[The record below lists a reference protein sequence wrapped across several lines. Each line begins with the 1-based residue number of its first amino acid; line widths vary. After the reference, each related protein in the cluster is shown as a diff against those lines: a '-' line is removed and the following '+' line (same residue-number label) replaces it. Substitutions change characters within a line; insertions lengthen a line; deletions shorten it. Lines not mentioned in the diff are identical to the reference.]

1 MTDGNNPPSLRTDTL
16 TQLILDWDAK
26 DPSNPYMTINEVINE
41 WETSY
46 ISDHDNN
53 DARWM
58 AEEDA
63 MVTALYEKHH
73 YEWNDGYKRGKAFLR
88 LNEINYEI
96 INAIEDL
103 YIYTEWE
110 QGDYLNKNTLED
122 KLDIIYYFQAEQ
134 KLKDA
139 LDEHEIENANWG

>member
-1 MTDGNNPPSLRTDTL
+1 MEYDGINTSPSLRTDTL
-16 TQLILDWDAK
+16 TQLILDWDAN
-26 DPSNPYMTINEVINE
+26 DPSNPYMTIKEVIDE
-41 WETSY
+41 WEWD
-46 ISDHDNN
+46 INSDNGETEQELVS
-53 DARWM
+53 M
-58 AEEDA
+58 
-63 MVTALYEKHH
+63 LYEKHQ

-122 KLDIIYYFQAEQ
+122 KLDIIYYFQAKE
-134 KLKDA
+134 KLQEA

>member
-1 MTDGNNPPSLRTDTL
+1 MEYDGINTSPSLRTDTL

-26 DPSNPYMTINEVINE
+26 DPSNPYMTIKEVIDE
-41 WETSY
+41 WEYDIEGDGGNTEQELVS
-46 ISDHDNN
+46 
-53 DARWM
+53 M
-58 AEEDA
+58 
-63 MVTALYEKHH
+63 LYEKHH

-122 KLDIIYYFQAEQ
+122 KLDIIYYFQAQE
-134 KLKDA
+134 KLQEA
-139 LDEHEIENANWG
+139 IDEHEIENADWF

>member
-1 MTDGNNPPSLRTDTL
+1 MEYDGINTSPSLRTDTL

-26 DPSNPYMTINEVINE
+26 DPSNPYMTIKEVIDE
-41 WETSY
+41 WEWD
-46 ISDHDNN
+46 INSDN
-53 DARWM
+53 
-58 AEEDA
+58 EETEQELVS
-63 MVTALYEKHH
+63 MLYEKHQ

-122 KLDIIYYFQAEQ
+122 KLDIIYYFQAKE
-134 KLKDA
+134 KLQEA
-139 LDEHEIENANWG
+139 LDEHEIENADWG

>member
-16 TQLILDWDAK
+16 TQLILDWDAN
-26 DPSNPYMTINEVINE
+26 DPSNPYMTIKEVIDE
-41 WETSY
+41 WEWD
-46 ISDHDNN
+46 INSDN
-53 DARWM
+53 
-58 AEEDA
+58 EETEQELVD
-63 MVTALYEKHH
+63 MLYEKHQ

-122 KLDIIYYFQAEQ
+122 KLDIIYYFQAQE
-134 KLKDA
+134 KLQEA

>member
-1 MTDGNNPPSLRTDTL
+1 MEYDGINTSPSLRTDTL
-16 TQLILDWDAK
+16 TQLILDWDAN
-26 DPSNPYMTINEVINE
+26 DPSNPYMTIKEVIDE
-41 WETSY
+41 WEWD
-46 ISDHDNN
+46 INSDNGETEQELVS
-53 DARWM
+53 M
-58 AEEDA
+58 
-63 MVTALYEKHH
+63 LYEKHQ

-122 KLDIIYYFQAEQ
+122 KLVIIYYFQAQE
-134 KLKDA
+134 KLQEA
-139 LDEHEIENANWG
+139 LDEHEIENADWG

>member
-1 MTDGNNPPSLRTDTL
+1 MEYDGINTSPQLRTDTL

-26 DPSNPYMTINEVINE
+26 DPSNPYMTIKEVIDE
-41 WETSY
+41 WEWD
-46 ISDHDNN
+46 INSDNG
-53 DARWM
+53 
-58 AEEDA
+58 ETEQEL
-63 MVTALYEKHH
+63 VSLLYEKHQ

-122 KLDIIYYFQAEQ
+122 KLDIIYYFQAQE
-134 KLKDA
+134 KLQEA
-139 LDEHEIENANWG
+139 IDEHEIENADWF

>member
-1 MTDGNNPPSLRTDTL
+1 MEYDGINTSPSLRTDTL
-16 TQLILDWDAK
+16 TQLILDWDAN
-26 DPSNPYMTINEVINE
+26 DPSNPYMTIKEVIDE
-41 WETSY
+41 WEWD
-46 ISDHDNN
+46 INSDN
-53 DARWM
+53 
-58 AEEDA
+58 EETEQELVS
-63 MVTALYEKHH
+63 MLYEKHQ

-122 KLDIIYYFQAEQ
+122 KLDIIYYFQAKE
-134 KLKDA
+134 KLQEA
-139 LDEHEIENANWG
+139 LDEHEIENADWG

>member
-26 DPSNPYMTINEVINE
+26 DPSNPYMTIKEVIDE
-41 WETSY
+41 WEWD
-46 ISDHDNN
+46 INSDNG
-53 DARWM
+53 
-58 AEEDA
+58 ETEQEL
-63 MVTALYEKHH
+63 VSLLYEKHQ

-122 KLDIIYYFQAEQ
+122 KLDIIYYFQAQE
-134 KLKDA
+134 KLQEA
-139 LDEHEIENANWG
+139 IDEHEIENADWF

>member
-1 MTDGNNPPSLRTDTL
+1 MEYDGINTSPSLRTDTL
-16 TQLILDWDAK
+16 TQLILDWDAN
-26 DPSNPYMTINEVINE
+26 DPSNPYMTIKEVIGE
-41 WETSY
+41 WEWD
-46 ISDHDNN
+46 INSDN
-53 DARWM
+53 
-58 AEEDA
+58 EETEQELVS
-63 MVTALYEKHH
+63 MLYEKHQ

-122 KLDIIYYFQAEQ
+122 KLDIIYYFQAKE
-134 KLKDA
+134 KLQEA
-139 LDEHEIENANWG
+139 LDEHEIENADWG

>member
-1 MTDGNNPPSLRTDTL
+1 MEYDGINTSPSLRTDTL
-16 TQLILDWDAK
+16 TQLILDWDAN
-26 DPSNPYMTINEVINE
+26 DPSNPYMTIKEVIDE
-41 WETSY
+41 WEWD
-46 ISDHDNN
+46 INSDNGETEQELVS
-53 DARWM
+53 M
-58 AEEDA
+58 
-63 MVTALYEKHH
+63 LYEKHQ

-122 KLDIIYYFQAEQ
+122 KLDIIYYFQAQE
-134 KLKDA
+134 KLQEA

>member
-1 MTDGNNPPSLRTDTL
+1 MEYDGINTSPSLRTDTL
-16 TQLILDWDAK
+16 TQLILDWDAN
-26 DPSNPYMTINEVINE
+26 DPSNPYMTIKEVIDE
-41 WETSY
+41 WEWD
-46 ISDHDNN
+46 INSDNGETEQELVS
-53 DARWM
+53 M
-58 AEEDA
+58 
-63 MVTALYEKHH
+63 LYEKHQ

-122 KLDIIYYFQAEQ
+122 KLDIIYYFQAKE
-134 KLKDA
+134 KLQEA
-139 LDEHEIENANWG
+139 LDEHEIENADWG

>member
-1 MTDGNNPPSLRTDTL
+1 MEYDGINTSPQLRTDTL

-26 DPSNPYMTINEVINE
+26 DPSNPYMTIKEVIDE
-41 WETSY
+41 WEWD
-46 ISDHDNN
+46 INSDNGETEQELVD
-53 DARWM
+53 M
-58 AEEDA
+58 
-63 MVTALYEKHH
+63 LYEKHQ

-122 KLDIIYYFQAEQ
+122 KLDIIYYFQAQE
-134 KLKDA
+134 KLQEA

>member
-1 MTDGNNPPSLRTDTL
+1 MEYDGINTSPQLRTDTL
-16 TQLILDWDAK
+16 TQLILDWDAN
-26 DPSNPYMTINEVINE
+26 DPSNPYMTIKEVIDE
-41 WETSY
+41 WEWD
-46 ISDHDNN
+46 INSDNG
-53 DARWM
+53 
-58 AEEDA
+58 ETEQEL
-63 MVTALYEKHH
+63 VSLLYEKHQ

-122 KLDIIYYFQAEQ
+122 KLDIIYYFQAQE
-134 KLKDA
+134 KLQEA

>member
-1 MTDGNNPPSLRTDTL
+1 MEYDGINTSPQLRTDTL

-26 DPSNPYMTINEVINE
+26 DPSNPYMSINEVINE
-41 WETSY
+41 WECDINSNIGETEQELVS
-46 ISDHDNN
+46 
-53 DARWM
+53 M
-58 AEEDA
+58 
-63 MVTALYEKHH
+63 LYEKHQ

-134 KLKDA
+134 KLKEA
-139 LDEHEIENANWG
+139 IDEHEIENADWF

>member
-16 TQLILDWDAK
+16 TQLILDWDAN
-26 DPSNPYMTINEVINE
+26 DPSNPYMTIKEVIDE
-41 WETSY
+41 WEWD
-46 ISDHDNN
+46 INSDNGETEQELVS
-53 DARWM
+53 M
-58 AEEDA
+58 
-63 MVTALYEKHH
+63 LYEKHQ

-122 KLDIIYYFQAEQ
+122 KLDIIYYFQAQE
-134 KLKDA
+134 KLQEA
-139 LDEHEIENANWG
+139 IDEHEIENADWF